1 MTKLEINFKEVGG
14 QILIDFPSELLNIV
28 IEKIN
33 QTGSFVLISGNN
45 VRGKGCRK
53 RSVISLKHAQN
64 PSVTFDQLIDQLR
77 EVCNN

>member
-45 VRGKGCRK
+45 VRGKGGRK
-53 RSVISLKHAQN
+53 RSVISLEHAQN
-64 PSVTFDQLIDQLR
+64 PSVTFDQLIDQLK